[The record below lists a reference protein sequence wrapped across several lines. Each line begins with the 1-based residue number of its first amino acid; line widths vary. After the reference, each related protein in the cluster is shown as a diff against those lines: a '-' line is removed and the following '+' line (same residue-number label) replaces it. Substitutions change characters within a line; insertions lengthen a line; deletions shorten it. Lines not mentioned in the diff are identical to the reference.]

1 MDESEQALN
10 KIKSEAVTTKQ
21 LIYNITDDDLE
32 EIGISPKS
40 RTAILS
46 LAEVKMLPFCF
57 EPARF
62 TDIFLRRNETESR

>member
-1 MDESEQALN
+1 MDESEQALS

-46 LAEVKMLPFCF
+46 LAEVIMLPFCF
-57 EPARF
+57 KPAQF